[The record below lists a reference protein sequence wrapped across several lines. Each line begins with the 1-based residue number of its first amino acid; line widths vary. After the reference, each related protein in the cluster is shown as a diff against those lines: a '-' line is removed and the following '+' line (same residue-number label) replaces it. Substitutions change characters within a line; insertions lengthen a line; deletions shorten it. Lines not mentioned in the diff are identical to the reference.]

1 MTNLAGKV
9 IILNSP
15 PNTGKDTI
23 ANAICEEMG
32 RAYPTYHRQFKQKLY
47 EITAMLFN
55 RNLLSFKHAADD
67 RVLKET
73 PSEYLTVPSTEFH
86 KITAITKSNRAF
98 TIAEGCTL
106 SGDYNVPISPR
117 EALVYVSEIVI
128 KPRFGDKYFGLAAA
142 DATRDDKHGTVFS
155 DGGFQSELSSV
166 VDEVGEENVYIV
178 QFTRGDKKDFLGDS
192 RGWLQPYGN
201 IHLLQTTND
210 GTIDE
215 IVEEILEWIG

>member
-1 MTNLAGKV
+1 MVSLTGKV

-15 PNTGKDTI
+15 PNTGKDSI
-23 ANAICEEMG
+23 ANAICNIH
-32 RAYPTYHRQFKQKLY
+32 THTKHRQFKDKLY

-55 RNLLSFKHAADD
+55 RNLLSFKHAAND

-73 PSEYLTVPSTEFH
+73 PSENLTVPSKEFH
-86 KITAITKSNRAF
+86 KITALTKSNRAF

-117 EALVYVSEIVI
+117 EALIYTSEIVI

-142 DATRDDKHGTVFS
+142 DSIRNDRNGSVFS
-155 DGGFQSELSSV
+155 DGGFQEELSPI
-166 VDEVGEENVYIV
+166 VDVVGEENVYIV
-178 QFTRGDKKDFLGDS
+178 QFTRGDKLNFLGDS
-192 RGWLQPYGN
+192 RDWLEPYGN
-201 IHLLQTTND
+201 INLIQTTND

-215 IVEEILEWIG
+215 VVDYILSQIKQ

>member
-1 MTNLAGKV
+1 MTSLAGKV

-23 ANAICEEMG
+23 ANAICRKTG
-32 RAYPTYHRQFKQKLY
+32 SQHRQFKEKLY
-47 EITAMLFN
+47 ECTAMLFN
-55 RNLLSFKHAADD
+55 WPYLAAFKCMAEN

-73 PSEYLTVPSTEFH
+73 PSELLTVPSTEFH
-86 KITAITKSNRAF
+86 KITAITRSNRAF

-142 DATRDDKHGTVFS
+142 DSTRDDEHGTIFS
-155 DGGFQSELSSV
+155 DGGFQSELSPV

-178 QFTRGDKKDFLGDS
+178 QFPRGDKKDFLGDS
-192 RGWLQPYGN
+192 RNWLQPYGN

-215 IVEEILEWIG
+215 IVNEILEWIKE